1 MTFGIDTLVSKCADF
16 GLELDSAA
24 CERLQIYSD
33 LLIEWNG
40 RMNLTSITDPSDIML
55 KHFYDSLLFFKYVDV
70 KRGASLIDVG
80 TGAGFPGLVL
90 KIARPDISVTLLDS
104 LNKRLTFL
112 SFVLDETGLDADIIH
127 MRAEEGSKGEMRE
140 SFDIAAARAVASMPV
155 LSELCLPY
163 VKVGGV
169 FAALKGSKGLGEAA
183 LGETAATALGGSKP
197 ECLTYKLPNGD
208 GRTVINVKKISQ
220 TPTNYPRKNA
230 EITRKPL

>member
-1 MTFGIDTLVSKCADF
+1 MAFGIDDLIVRCTGF

-55 KHFYDSLLFFKYVDV
+55 KHFYDSLLFLKYADV
-70 KRGASLIDVG
+70 KKGASLIDVG
-80 TGAGFPGLVL
+80 TGAGFPGVVL
-90 KIARPDISVTLLDS
+90 KIARPDISLTLLDS

-112 SFVLDETGLDADIIH
+112 SVVLDETGLDADLVH
-127 MRAEEGSKGEMRE
+127 MRAEEGSKGKMRE
-140 SFDIAAARAVASMPV
+140 SFDFAAARAVAPMPV
-155 LSELCLPY
+155 LTELCLPY
-163 VKVGGV
+163 VKKGGAFV
-169 FAALKGSKGLGEAA
+169 ALKGSKGLGEAA
-183 LGETAATALGGSKP
+183 LAETAATALGGSKP
-197 ECLTYKLPNGD
+197 ECVTYKLPNGD
-208 GRTVINVKKISQ
+208 GRTVITVKKISQ

>member
-16 GLELDSAA
+16 GLELDSTA

-112 SFVLDETGLDADIIH
+112 SVVLDEIELDADIIH

-140 SFDIAAARAVASMPV
+140 SFDIAAARAVAPMPV

-208 GRTVINVKKISQ
+208 GRTVITVKKISQ